1 VLNGKDMN
9 AQFLKSTPVLI
20 ASTICLVAI
29 LGIIDYVTGFELN
42 FFVFY
47 FIPVSIAAWY
57 AGRKWA
63 IVIALLSAITWTAVD
78 IFSGH
83 RYSHW
88 SLYAWNGG
96 IRLAA
101 FIILGVALATIKKLL
116 EIEKDLS
123 RSIRATLEEV
133 KMLKGFLPICSSCKN
148 IRDDRGYWEKIELYI
163 EQHTD
168 AEFTHTLCPDCMKKL
183 YPDVDTEKK

>member
-1 VLNGKDMN
+1 MN
-9 AQFLKSTPVLI
+9 AQFFKSTPFLI

-29 LGIIDYVTGFELN
+29 LGIIDYATGFELN

-57 AGRKWA
+57 VGRKWA
-63 IVIALLSAITWTAVD
+63 VVIAVLSAITWTAVD
-78 IFSGH
+78 FLSGH

-101 FIILGVALATIKKLL
+101 FVILGVALATIKKLL
-116 EIEKDLS
+116 EIEKELS
-123 RSIRATLEEV
+123 RSIWATLEEV

-163 EQHTD
+163 EQHSD

-183 YPDVDTEKK
+183 YPDINSE